1 MIPAACDYLAVD
13 SAEAAIAALTEHG
26 DDAKLLA
33 GGHSLIP
40 LMKMRLASPAMLID
54 IGRVTD
60 LSGIEERDDH
70 IAVGALCRHADIER
84 SDVLLQHAPMLAHV
98 ASQVGDPSVR
108 HCGTLGGSLAH
119 GDPASDLPAAALA
132 LGATIVVRG
141 AGGERRIDAADFF
154 TGIFE
159 TALAADE
166 MLTEVLVPKTHGAGW
181 SYQKFN
187 RRAQDWAI
195 VAAAVQLGA
204 TPRVALVNMGPTPL
218 RATAVE
224 QALAAGSSAADAA
237 AIAAQAGD
245 PSSDLNADADY
256 RRHLAIVL
264 TRRAIA
270 AASKP

>member
-1 MIPAACDYLAVD
+1 MIPAKCDYLAVD

-40 LMKMRLASPAMLID
+40 LMKMRLAAPAMLVD
-54 IGRVTD
+54 IGRIGD
-60 LSGIEERDDH
+60 LSAIEDRGDH
-70 IAVGALCRHADIER
+70 VAIGALARHYMVEG
-84 SDVLLQHAPMLAHV
+84 SDVIRRHAPMLAHV
-98 ASQVGDPSVR
+98 AGQVGDPSVR

-119 GDPASDLPAAALA
+119 GDPASDLPAAVLA
-132 LGATIVVRG
+132 LGATMVLRG
-141 AGGERRIDAADFF
+141 PGGERQVDAADFF

-166 MLTEVLVPKTHGAGW
+166 MLTEVLIPKTNGAGW
-181 SYQKFN
+181 AYQKFN

-195 VAAAVQLGA
+195 VAAAVQLGD

-224 QALAAGSSAADAA
+224 HALAAGASAADAA
-237 AIAAQAGD
+237 ATAAQAGD
-245 PSSDLNADADY
+245 PGTDLNADADY
-256 RRHLAIVL
+256 RRHLAVVL

-270 AASKP
+270 AASG

>member
-1 MIPAACDYLAVD
+1 MIPAACDYMAVD
-13 SAEAAIAALTEHG
+13 SAEAAIAALVQHG

-54 IGRVTD
+54 IGRVGD
-60 LSGIEERDDH
+60 LNGIEDRGDH
-70 IAVGALCRHADIER
+70 IAVGALCRHSAVER
-84 SDVLLQHAPMLAHV
+84 SSLLVQHAPMLAHV
-98 ASQVGDPSVR
+98 AGQVGDPSVR

-132 LGATIVVRG
+132 LGATMVLRG
-141 AGGERRIDAADFF
+141 SGGSRQVAAADFF

-166 MLTEVLVPKTHGAGW
+166 MLTEVLVPKTNGAGW

-195 VAAAVQLGA
+195 VAAAVQMGD

-218 RATAVE
+218 RAGAVE
-224 QALAAGSSAADAA
+224 QALAGGATAVDAA
-237 AIAAQAGD
+237 AAAAGEGD
-245 PSSDLNADADY
+245 PSTDLNADADY
-256 RRHLAIVL
+256 RRHLAVVL

-270 AASKP
+270 AAV